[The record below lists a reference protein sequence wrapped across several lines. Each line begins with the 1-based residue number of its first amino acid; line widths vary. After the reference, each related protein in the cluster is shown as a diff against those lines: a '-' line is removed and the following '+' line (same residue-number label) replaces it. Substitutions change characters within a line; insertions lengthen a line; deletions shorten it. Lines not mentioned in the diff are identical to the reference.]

1 MGKIIFWLV
10 VIFVVLFGLRLMN
23 AGKAK
28 RRAREARE
36 AGPSAETMVRCGQCG
51 VFLPQG
57 EARSVAGGYV
67 CGAPGCAARR

>member
-28 RRAREARE
+28 RRAREAGE
-36 AGPSAETMVRCGQCG
+36 AGRTAETMVRCAKCG
-51 VFLPQG
+51 VFLPRG
-57 EARSVAGGYV
+57 EAQPVAGGYI
-67 CGAPGCAARR
+67 CGTPGCAARR